1 MIRRIKR
8 FVRDRRGVAAVE
20 FALWSVL
27 ILGALV
33 PCLDFANYLLQSD
46 RLNGAVGQ
54 ASILAYNMR
63 GGAVDTQQLSQY
75 VAASAGSGLA
85 VSATVSCNGNQQSC
99 ATPPSDRACACVGPG
114 KPVTFVP
121 TGVCGATCAG
131 GATSGFYLTVAGT
144 RPYRTIVPNRWL
156 NGQIIEGTTTVRL
169 Q

>member
-1 MIRRIKR
+1 MMRRIKG

-27 ILGALV
+27 ILGAMV

-54 ASILAYNMR
+54 ATILAYNMR
-63 GGAVDTQQLSQY
+63 SGAVNTQQLSQY
-75 VAASAGSGLA
+75 VVASAGTGVA
-85 VSATVSCNGNQQSC
+85 VNATVSCNGGQQSC
-99 ATPPSDRACACVGPG
+99 ATPPSNRVCACIGPG

-131 GATSGFYLTVAGT
+131 GGTSGFYLTVAGT
-144 RPYRTIVPNRWL
+144 GAYRAIVPNRWL
-156 NGQIIEGTTTVRL
+156 NGQIIEGATTVRL